1 MSAGT
6 QSETEAGAGLQVQLA
21 SGSEARPISSSA
33 LNSNSELE
41 AGSLEQSV
49 SPSPS
54 GTVFS
59 ESGLA
64 TSPLSCVTDTN
75 PSATA
80 ASVSSDS
87 GVLPKSTLNSN
98 SCSPSVSSTALA
110 IANFRPT
117 SKEVISGIAPHV
129 FDERRTRSRRSRS
142 RNGRRRSAGMAGV
155 GAVYTAGDGLELS
168 RRRSR
173 SLEGIGSGFGSI
185 PRSTFRTN
193 SATSVSYS
201 KWGASPLRLSAVVT
215 VEDIDRLLQLERDPD
230 QGQDQEQKDSLGK
243 EDSHSVILPTLGDI
257 SITRKRSR
265 KRRSGLEFVGIGRR
279 KSKSKSKANNATAG
293 SGSSSSSESS
303 SSSSSGE
310 DLGSK
315 TPKRTKWSL
324 VLDVQARV
332 FQFRYV

>member
-64 TSPLSCVTDTN
+64 TSPLFCVTDTN

-80 ASVSSDS
+80 PSVSSDS
-87 GVLPKSTLNSN
+87 GVPPKSTSNSN
-98 SCSPSVSSTALA
+98 SPSPSSTALA

-155 GAVYTAGDGLELS
+155 GAVYTAGDGLDLS

-215 VEDIDRLLQLERDPD
+215 VEDIDRLLQL
-230 QGQDQEQKDSLGK
+230 G
-243 EDSHSVILPTLGDI
+243 
-257 SITRKRSR
+257 
-265 KRRSGLEFVGIGRR
+265 
-279 KSKSKSKANNATAG
+279 
-293 SGSSSSSESS
+293 
-303 SSSSSGE
+303 
-310 DLGSK
+310 
-315 TPKRTKWSL
+315 
-324 VLDVQARV
+324 
-332 FQFRYV
+332 